1 MEDIATQVLINR
13 IEMELAMPPSGKLCD
28 AHDRRI
34 NILLECEKYRLLNDQ
49 ERRRERDTRSGVIA
63 GVVSIIGAALAAA
76 FQWIQK

>member
-13 IEMELAMPPSGKLCD
+13 IEMELAMPPSAKLCD